1 MKRTSCIAAG
11 LERCAKKSAH
21 PTWTASAPGNRTWT
35 ASAPGNRTWTVS
47 ALSNQAWTASAPG
60 TQTWTASA
68 EANRAW
74 TASAPGNLKVKTL
87 QNRIPPFKKKL
98 IGIGSVSS
106 NFLSKWFSI
115 HINSHDSYIREC
127 FNFLQQ

>member
-115 HINSHDSYIREC
+115 HINSHDSYILHTWV
-127 FNFLQQ
+127 F